1 MEFSIDEAMKYFV
14 QKQNE
19 SERDHDAFVEKILN
33 IYGSFSTA
41 TELVENI
48 KVCMGRV
55 VVDFR

>member
-1 MEFSIDEAMKYFV
+1 MKYFV

-19 SERDHDAFVEKILN
+19 SESDHDAFVEKIRN